1 MSDAA
6 PDLTG
11 DWHGIFNYP
20 DGSPPNA
27 FEATLRD
34 VGGVITGETCE
45 PSDGIDD
52 IAAEQRAFIEGAR
65 SGHAVR
71 FVKRYDEL
79 HRDPVYYA
87 GILNAEATEISGTWT
102 IQGVW
107 SGSFIMIR
115 PAGQAVAEELR
126 VEAPVD

>member
-6 PDLTG
+6 LDLTG
-11 DWHGIFNYP
+11 HWRGVFNYP
-20 DGSPPNA
+20 DGSPPNEFDA
-27 FEATLRD
+27 ELRD

-52 IAAEQRAFIEGAR
+52 IASDQRAFVEGAR
-65 SGHAVR
+65 TGPAVR

-79 HRDPVYYA
+79 HRDPVHYD
-87 GILNAEATEISGTWT
+87 GTVDAEATEIAGTWT

-107 SGSFIMIR
+107 SGSFLMVR
-115 PAGQAVAEELR
+115 PAAQAVAEELQ